1 MANPTDEEAGEDR
14 FRRVWWGHGI
24 AAITFFALC
33 SSLLKFAPP
42 IELSVIGL
50 AAAATIMLIY
60 SGTSSDYAIAGIV
73 MLVVGA
79 LIGLFA
85 FWYAFGLLTL
95 TTDNARHNEAR
106 CLAIQHDMLSA
117 HPRRSD
123 GPDLFQALGCQP
135 SGEGGVAAPPT
146 DRERK
151 AGHPLPW
158 GGYPPAR

>member
-1 MANPTDEEAGEDR
+1 
-14 FRRVWWGHGI
+14 
-24 AAITFFALC
+24 
-33 SSLLKFAPP
+33 
-42 IELSVIGL
+42 
-50 AAAATIMLIY
+50 
-60 SGTSSDYAIAGIV
+60 